1 MHNRAP
7 AAARTITCLA
17 LQLGDTDGVMLR
29 DLQPG
34 TVVNVDTRHS
44 RYRIVVLDGAEQR
57 VIVSGGRFED
67 GTEVRADGAT
77 AGGSMLK
84 TGWIGIGF
92 CLELSHGHRRV
103 LTSPV
108 RTITVLSEPRSSGAP

>member
-77 AGGSMLK
+77 AGGSVLK
-84 TGWIGIGF
+84 MGWIGLGLR
-92 CLELSHGHRRV
+92 LELSHGHRRI

-108 RTITVLSEPRSSGAP
+108 RSITVTADALTS